1 MRICLTIVGILASLL
16 GGSRCGA
23 AAASAG
29 GSSAADNGQNADT
42 AEAADVAGGP
52 DSGIK
57 AAADVA
63 AAADTSTAADVPAAA
78 DTSCTPIAAITV
90 DLSDQ
95 PVVNMTS
102 KSGKYAVELQGPTAL
117 KGGQPASY
125 IATIADDSG
134 AAAAGLGLK
143 IAFIHSTMGHGGSKV
158 PKFTEI
164 GCGVY
169 QIDNIVPSM
178 GGVWWL
184 QLKMGTDLC
193 QFNIK
198 VG

>member
-1 MRICLTIVGILASLL
+1 MRICLTIVGILAAVL
-16 GGSRCGA
+16 GTTGCGATA
-23 AAASAG
+23 AAA
-29 GSSAADNGQNADT
+29 GSSSSTDSSEAPDAAGTAEVANAADAGNDAATADNAAPT
-42 AEAADVAGGP
+42 
-52 DSGIK
+52 
-57 AAADVA
+57 
-63 AAADTSTAADVPAAA
+63 DVPAAA
-78 DTSCTPIAAITV
+78 DSSCAPIAAVTV

-95 PVVNMTS
+95 PVVNMST
-102 KSGKYAVELQGPTAL
+102 KSGKYAVALQGPTAL

-134 AAAAGLGLK
+134 AAAAGLALK
-143 IAFIHSTMGHGGSKV
+143 IALIHSTMGHGGSKV

-184 QLKMGTDLC
+184 QVKVGTDVA